1 MTTMNQLELLY
12 NGDRLGD
19 LLELLDELHSAAS
32 ENRLQTCTTLPENE
46 LLDLLKEVIYTAQE
60 TIEEIETA
68 KQARRA
74 KAGRATVV
82 QFVTPDAVQETRH
95 A

>member
-32 ENRLQTCTTLPENE
+32 ENRLQTCTTLTESD
-46 LLDLLKEVIYTAQE
+46 LLDMLKEVIYTAQE
-60 TIEEIETA
+60 TIEEIKTA
-68 KQARRA
+68 KQTRRA
-74 KAGRATVV
+74 KAGRNNVL
-82 QFVTPDAVQETRH
+82 QFVSPDAVQETRH